1 MKKKILIVDDDKSI
15 RYAFRKTFAG
25 NEFDVFEASDGKEAL
40 KVLKNIQPHVIFLDY
55 SMPELDGF
63 GVMEAMRDQGIDIPT
78 IVITGYGN
86 MNTAIK
92 AVQLGAY
99 EYVTKPLDVDK
110 VRNLAKRAIEIYEL
124 KKKVVGL
131 ESTIRSLPQQ
141 YEFIGNDPKIQEI
154 FKTIGAITS
163 TPNEINVLI
172 YGESGTGKE
181 LVARAIHSHGHN
193 SGQPFIGINCTV
205 FPESLMESELFGHE
219 KGAFTGAI
227 DKRIGKF
234 EAAQSGTIF
243 LDEIGD
249 LSPHLQQKFLR
260 VLQERCFE
268 RIGSNSLIQINSR
281 IIAATNHNLEIEI
294 KEGRFREDLF
304 YRLNVIAVR
313 IPALRERK
321 DDIPLLADFFLEK
334 YSNQMEKKIV
344 RIDKEAVELLIT
356 YDYPGNVREL
366 ENIIKGSIMLEKSK
380 FLTISSLPDTI
391 TGSPIT
397 SRLTFSITTTV
408 WEDARR
414 DALKQF
420 ELQFIS
426 QLLKQTG
433 GNVTKASQLA
443 KIERQSFQRIMKK
456 HNLFSADFK

>member
-131 ESTIRSLPQQ
+131 ESTIQSLPRQ

-181 LVARAIHSHGHN
+181 LVARAIHSHGQN

-304 YRLNVIAVR
+304 YRLNVIAVH

-334 YSNQMEKKIV
+334 YSNQME
-344 RIDKEAVELLIT
+344 
-356 YDYPGNVREL
+356 N
-366 ENIIKGSIMLEKSK
+366 
-380 FLTISSLPDTI
+380 
-391 TGSPIT
+391 
-397 SRLTFSITTTV
+397 
-408 WEDARR
+408 
-414 DALKQF
+414 
-420 ELQFIS
+420 
-426 QLLKQTG
+426 
-433 GNVTKASQLA
+433 
-443 KIERQSFQRIMKK
+443 
-456 HNLFSADFK
+456 